1 MKLSTMPSYFKSK
14 FSALELI
21 QVSVKRLIPPMR
33 QVSARPEVQDKAQS
47 RFTAMG
53 LDIITS
59 SSPARLHH
67 QSTVLADLF
76 ELLAIFF
83 SALAMQ

>member
-1 MKLSTMPSYFKSK
+1 MPSYFKSK

-21 QVSVKRLIPPMR
+21 QVSVKHLIPPMR
-33 QVSARPEVQDKAQS
+33 QVSARPEVQDKAQG

-59 SSPARLHH
+59 SSARLHH